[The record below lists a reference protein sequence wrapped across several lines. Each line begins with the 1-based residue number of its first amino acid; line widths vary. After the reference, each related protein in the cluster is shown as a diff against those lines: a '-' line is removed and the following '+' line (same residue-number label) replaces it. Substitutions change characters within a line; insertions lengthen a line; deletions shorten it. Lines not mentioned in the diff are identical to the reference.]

1 LLGRTLAA
9 GCLGLAALAAAPGAA
24 PADIRLPDRH
34 GGEPMIEY
42 QGKGKSWTAEITGAP
57 GTRTISRGGQ
67 GGLP

>member
-1 LLGRTLAA
+1 MRVVGRTLAA

-42 QGKGKSWTAEITGAP
+42 QGKGRS
-57 GTRTISRGGQ
+57 
-67 GGLP
+67 